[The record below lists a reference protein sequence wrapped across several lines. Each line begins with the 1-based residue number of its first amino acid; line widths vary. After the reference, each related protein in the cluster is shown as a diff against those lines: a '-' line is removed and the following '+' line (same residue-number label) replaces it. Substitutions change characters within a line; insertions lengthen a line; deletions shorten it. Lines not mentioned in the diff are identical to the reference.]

1 MMSEAKRLNRSW
13 MLKRLQAHLQRHG
26 IPRIQMFVMVSGTAL
41 AGFLSSVLLLRLGL
55 HSMWLRYGLS
65 VVIAY
70 VVFLTFLWLWVIYY
84 RGKISTSL
92 DGGDLLDLT
101 DGVCQLLST
110 TSPGDAVT
118 GINQLAEDP
127 SGDIPLK
134 SAFDLDLDEMLVLL
148 ALLAA
153 IGSAFVGSIYIIAIA
168 PVLLAEMM
176 LDGVLG
182 VALYQRL
189 QKIDQHY
196 WLESAVMRTSFPFLW
211 VICIFTITG
220 AVLHWYAPEALS
232 IGGVWHHY
240 LSNNHK

>member
-1 MMSEAKRLNRSW
+1 MMGEAKRLNRSW
-13 MLKRLQAHLQRHG
+13 MLKRLQAHLQRQG

-41 AGFLSSVLLLRLGL
+41 AGFLSSVLFLRLGL

-65 VVIAY
+65 VVTAY
-70 VVFLTFLWLWVIYY
+70 GVFLTFLWFWVIYY
-84 RGKISTSL
+84 RGKLSSSL

-101 DGVCQLLST
+101 DGVCQLFS
-110 TSPGDAVT
+110 SKSSGDPVT

-127 SGDIPLK
+127 GGDIPLK
-134 SAFDLDLDEMLVLL
+134 SAFDLELDEMLVLL

-153 IGSAFVGSIYIIAIA
+153 IGSAFVCSIYIIAIA

-189 QKIDQHY
+189 KKIDQHY
-196 WLESAVMRTSFPFLW
+196 WLESAFTRTCFPFLW
-211 VICIFTITG
+211 VLFFFIITG

-240 LSNNHK
+240 LSDNNK